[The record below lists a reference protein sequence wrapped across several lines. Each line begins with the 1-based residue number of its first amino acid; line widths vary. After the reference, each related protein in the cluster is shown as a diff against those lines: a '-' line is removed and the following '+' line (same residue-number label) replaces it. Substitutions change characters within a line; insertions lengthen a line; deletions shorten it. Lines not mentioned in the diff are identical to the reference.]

1 MGIHPNANISVT
13 SGRFDPGLVRPKSS
27 GDHDVRMP
35 GTGPAPVIATG
46 LRGMIRSQQED
57 LRNAN
62 DAVALVHTAQGW
74 LDRIGPALARL
85 GELATLPDGGVGS
98 EEAQALIAEIDTI
111 SASAEVGGI
120 HLLDGSSS
128 ALRVPVAGG
137 SPAGAFVEVAM
148 TNASPTALGLAS
160 FDLGPGALPAID
172 EAIGR
177 VAATRGGLTGAAE
190 LLAEDIR
197 GATRGDAP
205 IRDAEEAN
213 RIAALTRDRILADP
227 SAQRRSQADVES
239 GYADAALAV
248 LAA

>member
-1 MGIHPNANISVT
+1 MGIHANANISAA
-13 SGRFDPGLVRPKSS
+13 SDRFDPGLVRPKSS
-27 GDHDVRMP
+27 RDHDVRMP
-35 GTGPAPVIATG
+35 GTGPAPVIATA

-57 LRNAN
+57 VRNAN
-62 DAVALVHTAQGW
+62 DGVALVHTAHGW
-74 LDRIGPALARL
+74 LDRIGSALARL
-85 GELATLPDGGVGS
+85 GELATLPDGGVGNA
-98 EEAQALIAEIDTI
+98 EAQALIADIDRM

-120 HLLDGSSS
+120 HLLDGSAR

-137 SPAGAFVEVAM
+137 PPDGAFIEVAL
-148 TNASPTALGLAS
+148 TDASPVALGLAALE
-160 FDLGPGALPAID
+160 LGPGALPAIN

-177 VAATRGGLTGAAE
+177 IAATRSGLTGAAE

-197 GATRGDAP
+197 GVTRGDEP

-213 RIAALTRDRILADP
+213 RIAALTRDRIVADP
-227 SAQRRSQADVES
+227 RAQRRSQADVES